1 MLNECNIGTLLKQV
15 HQVNESQMI
24 FSCGELNV
32 IPLSW
37 FPLIWGYISKYG
49 VLKDFEGLPLIPFGS
64 RTSITNIAVLH
75 RQSLLIHYKDD
86 DEDDTISLLKHLGFT
101 VIKHLPAYVLQND
114 SVFKCNYMHEYKD
127 GNLLTMLLILQSKIG
142 QRDVISRF
150 DAFGS
155 KKAKLDLFQKISHSD
170 IPMEIRPLLKSFKFI
185 ENHENQQLV
194 SIEDCDW
201 IPPKELPSVMPQ
213 KMVLKIQCA
222 TQKSFIEK
230 LGGKLLNKRD
240 FIEKFLLPE
249 MEVKSLQRA
258 DADSMIKYILD
269 AMPSSDLTQW
279 QDIIER
285 LSNIPFV
292 KSDDGKFYRPIELFR
307 RSDGLIELFREET
320 GRFPE
325 VGQRVEVLK
334 LKKESDVSANDIR
347 QCLEKINVMNDI
359 QQAQSKAK
367 CILKH
372 IEYHK
377 GLLSD
382 QTLMNQMK
390 NTPWIPCMKNRPD
403 SYPECLTWFEETN
416 NEINF
421 KRPVEMVLKK
431 NSNLVGSVRA
441 IFHSDFEG
449 FTVIKR
455 INQNNQLDNQDI
467 FDQLD
472 NVIKE
477 YNPKYKNEIL
487 IVLKSIYN
495 HLQNVY
501 EELADDHKEL
511 LRCNEWVW
519 CEDGFVQP
527 NKIVLKG
534 SKLDIRPYIYTLPQ
548 DIQDSNGLLSKCG
561 SFDTVDKEK
570 MVDILD
576 TLKQVHDHERLSQE
590 ALNRDRKICIE
601 ILNHLSQMTLSEADL
616 QRISVPV
623 RCEDTEFLLKASSQT
638 VYCTMGGTICE
649 EDDMEAEEEDGKVF
663 FLHECITEDIARAF
677 HIRSLTSKLIGAED
691 LGIFEEYGQHEPITR
706 RINRILEDY
715 GDGFAIVKELIQNA
729 DDAGATKVKFLY
741 DERLNENKRK
751 YLIDPGM
758 LDFQG
763 PALWAYND
771 AKFSKEDFDNIVKLS
786 GATKEDKR
794 DKIGKFGLG
803 FNAVYNITDVPS
815 FISDNQLVILDPHT
829 TNLGNAIKN
838 KSKPGIKVPLGPKR
852 NRLRRFVDQLCIYD
866 GIFGMDASFEDDY
879 EMFDGTLF
887 RFPLRTKMQAQ
898 LSEIKKLFYSKE
910 EMKELIKKFA
920 MEANRLLLFT
930 QNICIVEFYHLH
942 KDAENAKDIDRIL
955 HVSKSIFLPD
965 LDRRLLKALQCP
977 SFDIMGQSS
986 RAVDCKAKNEPYLE
1000 RFHENVVV
1008 DIDTIFESDVE
1019 QQFQKENSCTKETW
1033 FIHSSIDDKECM
1045 DMALENAQLNP
1056 VASVAV
1062 CIEESKDGKGIGL
1075 RREQGTKQGYFY
1087 CFLPLPIPNGLGV
1100 HINSTFALSK
1110 DRKSFKEMSRDD
1122 KKNDTCET
1130 IWNRK
1135 LMSGTVSSAYIG
1147 LLKQLKLFIQLK
1159 DEAVWYDIWPQQ
1171 QAVDSN
1177 ECRYYKDLITSFY
1190 FNVINNEE
1198 FVFPSPRTNKE
1209 WLNWGQI
1216 RIIEDSVGRKDR
1228 VIEKMMEEVFCLF
1241 EKGKTVI
1248 HIPQEILS
1256 TLKEAGL
1263 ETRLSEIILSF
1274 TEFFVKVFMPNVM
1287 DCQLKEDVRD
1297 NILIFA
1303 IHQFSHDHKVCE
1315 SIKAHECIPTQP
1327 TGRLKRPCDL
1337 VKPKSKA
1344 ADLFEINEEVL
1355 PSNKFGQCYEN
1366 LIEFGMISDDISW
1379 ELLSYRAKTVN
1390 NLGASNHK
1398 AAIKRANKILQL
1410 LGEKISNKENAHTI
1424 DWKCI
1429 VFLPIKPKPS
1439 NWHRLDWKGDETER
1453 KFASAEEIY
1462 PCRFQNVVGCHKFI
1476 LHENVTGWVRV
1487 KLEKLLGIRTQ
1498 LTISDVIRQV
1508 DIISKCIV
1516 HCRES
1521 DARTM
1526 LPEVFDC
1533 IYRTLSE
1540 ILSNSPNLKRE
1551 ITEGFKDKAVILT
1564 SDNTLVKSEQ
1574 VALHIKYDARPYLYK
1589 PPDELAREHYEILT
1603 VLNVKA
1609 KFCMEDYQRALLA
1622 MKEDAKGNPINESQL
1637 TTVRDL
1643 LESINKE
1650 SAPYPKN
1657 IVLPAKDKV
1666 LWPIEKI
1673 IVKEG
1678 LWMKD
1683 DPSKRYLHQHIP
1695 SNVALALGAKTER
1708 SHSIAS
1714 QSRGLPFGQ
1723 SEKLT
1728 VRLKRILEAYPS
1740 QIQILYE
1747 LLQNADDAGAS
1758 QVKFILDKRH
1768 HPDKKVFGDAWK
1780 PLQGPALLV
1789 FNDAPFTQCDI
1800 EGIQNLGEGSK
1811 SDDCQKTGQYGIGF
1825 NVVYHVTDAPC
1836 LLTKVDDDC
1845 RLCVFDPH
1853 ACFLEECS
1861 ESEPGRMFED
1871 ARDYLKN
1878 TFPDIY
1884 NTFLPELLKN
1894 EESAILRLPLRSP
1907 YLSQKSSIKDKA
1919 TTLLDIM
1926 SMFESF
1932 KGKGPEAIVF
1942 LRNVRSV
1949 EIYVIDYSLPPQ
1961 KVCSVKAKFES
1972 KDMTALSLFNEDFKS
1987 LSQCIRNHSESKRN
2001 YHPLQ
2006 CNITLGIEGESANE
2020 WKIIQKCAS
2029 INSQDLQ
2036 PCLNEQ
2042 YKDGKLP
2049 LIPVGGIACKTDGGQ
2064 TNGKVYCLL
2073 PLAVSSSLP
2082 IHINGKFIL
2091 DYESRRRLWYTAEE
2105 SFQKV
2110 WNYYVIQ
2117 SCIIPCYVELMRFL
2131 ADEKRFTFCNA
2142 DPRKLLQQAFEINGK
2157 HPKEIDDYFSY
2168 IPKLEEN
2175 EKAHEYDADLI
2186 KAFYNKLAIETV
2198 YVMPVLRISSNKL
2211 KIEFCPPYMAEKQ
2224 FNFVN
2229 FSKEDIFIKKNASK
2243 VCIALTEIGM
2253 NIYNIPENIVR
2264 SFRDS
2269 KVPLKQLTPQ
2279 VVTNFLTNNSQNV
2292 MGDREEVPLHESIY
2306 KEMST
2311 IKALLQYCMK
2321 DENFQLSGMPL
2332 LVTEDNMLRRFD
2344 DSKHVYYDEI
2354 SILFPSKKNI
2364 SLHPELR
2371 PTLSKY
2377 KDKKS
2382 GALRKF
2388 MFDDLAPFLDEEVNS
2403 KFKMKDE
2410 VEIFDMKTL
2419 HREFPNHQWLSKIW
2433 NFLRKRFEEWKQ
2445 EHVMKEKERVLNQRK
2460 LHFLFRGSNPKCRT
2474 PEEMGITPNTFLK
2487 TISHWCLFPIE
2498 RHTQSI
2504 SAPKKYFLIPI
2515 NKASMAVVNNGMI
2528 EYIVQEL
2535 GLPVPSSW
2543 LLNSIESSLLSIN
2556 NSAFVGNAT
2565 TSQFLMEMATSTDNT
2580 NAFID
2585 ALTYEYQREHS
2596 GFSHL
2601 STLTAKHLLGFFNCK
2616 TKDIDWQ
2623 REQSLK
2629 NLPVWEDLS
2638 GNLKTVFSVNKVF
2651 LIRDAMPKNGTSLL
2665 QDNHSVTF
2673 LKEHYD
2679 LKQLYKCIGLE
2690 TQDDSMV
2697 YKNFILKH
2705 FCELKPEERFA
2716 HLSYLKNKY
2725 LLSSKL
2731 DLGLLEVLKS
2741 TRIIEKNGELSLAR
2755 DFYHPEIKLFTVML
2769 PSTDFPSGEYKE
2781 FKWLE
2786 FLKYLGLIWKVTPD
2800 IFCSYASRI
2809 AEIEQDEEKRY
2820 KSSVLIDHLRDSD
2833 DLRKDKSFLSQLSSI
2848 PFLVADKL
2856 HPKFSRI
2863 FPERQK
2869 STLCFAGA
2877 VMHSDTNIKL
2887 SWTVEHIIPSY
2898 ATDIMLSSNLP
2909 YEDLSVKQNVTYHSV
2924 VRNLENISNSN
2935 LLHMV
2940 GKSVKSYSDG
2950 DEFQN
2955 IIEAAYTFLS
2965 KLQNMDEDTIS
2976 VLRRIQVIVIKSH
2989 NMICEASKV
2998 TMEAEFNMPPFLFS
3012 MPIELG
3018 QFVDLFKKIGISEKP
3033 TICQLTKVLQ
3043 GLFVRSNGNH
3053 LHPNEARNTIKV
3065 IRRIMDIT
3073 DENEFPTDIALFPLP
3088 GVEGNEMT
3096 TVSLYESQDLVF
3108 YDDAHLDK
3116 RLNKLGRPRLHLDF
3130 MREQLASQREHI
3142 SQTAISRFINKLPL
3156 TLQPMKLSSIVKEE
3170 MIDAETIPNQ
3180 GFTKDLQCVMNC
3192 REFESCMIRLLK
3204 HQDDGK
3210 LDDGKRNFQKTME
3223 LLSRIK
3229 VITKEKVQTVLL
3241 FTSDDMR
3248 IEESECEKNVSVKYQ
3263 DEMLQIFVSS
3273 RLSRGNET
3281 IAAVATALVSYFK
3294 SYFTDP
3300 TVVPHVNAL
3309 LDMDPMKMHGYLDKQ
3324 GIRRDSED
3332 TIWLSGRF
3340 YSPGGYV
3347 PIELH
3352 CLLINDIS
3360 KFDVGD
3366 YVAYEVEDPG
3376 LDDKDGDPV
3385 YIYAKIVECITEG
3398 EDKDFYKIDIGT
3410 DEPKMVH
3417 KSELYGFYRPEM
3429 LGEDIEEEHL
3439 SLEEVKERIRRDLED
3454 AFMQGEKYAKKVIK
3468 RLWLKWHPDKN
3479 IGKEL
3484 FCTEV
3489 FKFIQKEAERLR
3501 GESNDSF
3508 WSFEGSS
3515 FSRYGQRGNKF
3526 NQQRRDF
3533 YKRGRQGYSWSSGYW
3548 KASGETK
3555 NPQPGEARRWY
3566 RQAGY
3571 DLFAAKSDLPE
3582 RNYEWVC
3589 FKCHQVSSHFHTF
3602 AKSCLF
3608 HLFLQF

>member
-37 FPLIWGYISKYG
+37 FPLIWGYIGKYG

-86 DEDDTISLLKHLGFT
+86 DEDHYRDDDTISLLKHLGFT
-101 VIKHLPAYVLQND
+101 VIEHLPAYVLQNN

-127 GNLLTMLLILQSKIG
+127 GNLLTMLLILQSKFG

-170 IPMEIRPLLKSFKFI
+170 IPMEIRLLLKSFKFI

-258 DADSMIKYILD
+258 DTDSMIKYILD

-390 NTPWIPCMKNRPD
+390 NTPWIPCMKNRPG
-403 SYPECLTWFEETN
+403 SYPECLTWFGETN

-449 FTVIKR
+449 FTVIKL

-477 YNPKYKNEIL
+477 YNPRYKNEIL

-501 EELADDHKEL
+501 EELTDDHKEL

-534 SKLDIRPYIYTLPQ
+534 SKLDIRPYVYTLPQ

-561 SFDTVDKEK
+561 SLDTVDKEK

-590 ALNRDRKICIE
+590 AVNRDRKICIE
-601 ILNHLSQMTLSEADL
+601 ILNHLSQMTLSETDL
-616 QRISVPV
+616 QRIIVPV

-649 EDDMEAEEEDGKVF
+649 EGDMEAEEEDGQVF

-729 DDAGATKVKFLY
+729 DDAGATEVKFLY

-887 RFPLRTKMQAQ
+887 RFPLRTKMQAR

-910 EMKELIKKFA
+910 EMKELINKFA

-965 LDRRLLKALQCP
+965 LGTALQIP

-1135 LMSGTVSSAYIG
+1135 LMSGPVSSAYIG

-1256 TLKEAGL
+1256 TLNEAGL

-1303 IHQFSHDHKVCE
+1303 IHQFSHDHEVCE

-1439 NWHRLDWKGDETER
+1439 KWHRLDWKGDETER

-1476 LHENVTGWVRV
+1476 LHENVTGWVSV

-1516 HCRES
+1516 HCREN

-1564 SDNTLVKSEQ
+1564 SNNTLVKSEQ
-1574 VALHIKYDARPYLYK
+1574 VAFHINYDARPYLYK
-1589 PPDELAREHYEILT
+1589 PRDEFARKHYEILT
-1603 VLNVKA
+1603 VLNVKE
-1609 KFCMEDYQRALLA
+1609 KFCMEDYQSALLA

-1637 TTVRDL
+1637 TTVRNL
-1643 LESINKE
+1643 LESINNE
-1650 SAPYPKN
+1650 SAPYPTN

-1695 SNVALALGAKTER
+1695 SDVALALGAKTER

-1853 ACFLEECS
+1853 ARFLEECS

-1884 NTFLPELLKN
+1884 NTFLPELLNN
-1894 EESAILRLPLRSP
+1894 EESAILRLPLRSRH
-1907 YLSQKSSIKDKA
+1907 LSQKSSIKDKA
-1919 TTLLDIM
+1919 TTLSDIM

-1932 KGKGPEAIVF
+1932 KEKGPEAIVF

-1949 EIYVIDYSLPPQ
+1949 EIYVIDNSWPPQ

-1987 LSQCIRNHSESKRN
+1987 LSQSIRYHSESKRN
-2001 YHPLQ
+2001 YHPFQ

-2029 INSQDLQ
+2029 INSQDLP

-2198 YVMPVLRISSNKL
+2198 HVMPVLRISSNKL

-2224 FNFVN
+2224 FYFVN
-2229 FSKEDIFIKKNASK
+2229 FSKEEDSIKENASK
-2243 VCIALTEIGM
+2243 ICIALTEISM

-2279 VVTNFLTNNSQNV
+2279 VVTNFLTNNSKNI

-2344 DSKHVYYDEI
+2344 DSKHVYYNEI

-2410 VEIFDMKTL
+2410 VEIFDVKTL
-2419 HREFPNHQWLSKIW
+2419 QKEFPNHHWLSKIW

-2445 EHVMKEKERVLNQRK
+2445 EHVTEEEKRVLKQREIYASY
-2460 LHFLFRGSNPKCRT
+2460 RGKKGNIPKCRT
-2474 PEEMGITPNTFLK
+2474 PEEMGITPNTFLI

-2504 SAPKKYFLIPI
+2504 SAPKKYFLISI
-2515 NKASMAVVNNGMI
+2515 SKASTAINPENIFVQQ
-2528 EYIVQEL
+2528 IVQEL
-2535 GLPVPSSW
+2535 GLPVPTSS
-2543 LLNSIESSLLSIN
+2543 LLNSIESSLISIY
-2556 NSAFVGNAT
+2556 NSAFGGNAK
-2565 TSQFLMEMATSTDNT
+2565 TSQLLMEMAASTDNT
-2580 NAFID
+2580 NGFID

-2601 STLTAKHLLGFFNCK
+2601 STLTAKHLLGFFNWK

-2623 REQSLK
+2623 RKQSLK

-2638 GNLKTVFSVNKVF
+2638 GDLKSIGSTNDVYLIGKDMPSDGTTFLQETYKIIFMKEASDLYRIYELMNLKTDDNTKVYIEVILRHF
-2651 LIRDAMPKNGTSLL
+2651 GEL
-2665 QDNHSVTF
+2665 QPN
-2673 LKEHYD
+2673 
-2679 LKQLYKCIGLE
+2679 
-2690 TQDDSMV
+2690 
-2697 YKNFILKH
+2697 N
-2705 FCELKPEERFA
+2705 RFA
-2716 HLSYLKNKY
+2716 HLLFLKDEYVTEGELK
-2725 LLSSKL
+2725 SH
-2731 DLGLLEVLKS
+2731 LLEALMN
-2741 TRIIEKNGELSLAR
+2741 TRIIEKNGVLSLAR
-2755 DFYHPEIKLFTVML
+2755 DFYDPEIKLFSAML
-2769 PSTDFPSGEYKE
+2769 GNGDFPSEKYRSWQ
-2781 FKWLE
+2781 WLP
-2786 FLKYLGLIWKVTPD
+2786 FLRYLGLISKVTSE
-2800 IFCSYASRI
+2800 IFLKFARNISCL
-2809 AEIEQDEEKRY
+2809 DEDKERCY
-2820 KSSVLIDHLRDSD
+2820 KSNALIEHLKESKDLKEDRD
-2833 DLRKDKSFLSQLSSI
+2833 FLSRLSSI
-2848 PFLVADKL
+2848 PFLVAEKL
-2856 HPKFSRI
+2856 DQKLSKIHPGKNG
-2863 FPERQK
+2863 EEM
-2869 STLCFAGA
+2869 LCFKDA
-2877 VMHSDTNIKL
+2877 VLHSDENIKL
-2887 SWTVEHIIPSY
+2887 SWTVENILPNYASKYSSSIPLMNGIPHTELS
-2898 ATDIMLSSNLP
+2898 ARKDVPCHSAASNLKNISESSLLSSIEEGVKEYPKEHNFLEIFETA
-2909 YEDLSVKQNVTYHSV
+2909 YDFLS
-2924 VRNLENISNSN
+2924 NLETIDENAMQ
-2935 LLHMV
+2935 LLCRIPMV
-2940 GKSVKSYSDG
+2940 
-2950 DEFQN
+2950 
-2955 IIEAAYTFLS
+2955 
-2965 KLQNMDEDTIS
+2965 
-2976 VLRRIQVIVIKSH
+2976 VITKQ
-2989 NMICEASKV
+2989 NMICKASKV
-2998 TMEAEFNMPPFLFS
+2998 TMEPGFSMPPFLFS

-3018 QFVDLFKKIGISEKP
+3018 KFIDLFKKIGMSEKP
-3033 TICQLTKVLQ
+3033 TIYQLTKVLH
-3043 GLFVRSNGNH
+3043 GLFVRSNGNP
-3053 LHPNEARNTIKV
+3053 LDPNEACNTIKV
-3065 IRRIMDIT
+3065 IRRIMEITEMKEFPADIT
-3073 DENEFPTDIALFPLP
+3073 SLPFP
-3088 GVEGNEMT
+3088 GVEGEEKSAIN
-3096 TVSLYESQDLVF
+3096 LYESNKLVYF
-3108 YDDAHLDK
+3108 DDTHLDR
-3116 RLNKLGRPRLHLDF
+3116 RLSKLGIPKLHLKF
-3130 MREQLASQREHI
+3130 MEEQPSSQREEI
-3142 SQTAISRFINKLPL
+3142 SQADISRFINKLPL
-3156 TLQPMKLSSIVKEE
+3156 NLHPMKLSSIVKEE

-3192 REFESCMIRLLK
+3192 MEFASCMIRLLK
-3204 HQDDGK
+3204 HQDDGR
-3210 LDDGKRNFQKTME
+3210 LDDGKRDFQKTME
-3223 LLSRIK
+3223 LLSKITI
-3229 VITKEKVQTVLL
+3229 ITKEKVQTVLAVQPNGERVEK
-3241 FTSDDMR
+3241 S
-3248 IEESECEKNVSVKYQ
+3248 ESKKDVFITTQ
-3263 DEMLQIFVSS
+3263 GEMLQIFISS
-3273 RLSRGNET
+3273 TLSDKGDT
-3281 IAAVATALVSYFK
+3281 IATIAVALVSFLENYFK
-3294 SYFTDP
+3294 DP
-3300 TVVPHVNAL
+3300 KLAPHVSAL
-3309 LDMDPMKMHGYLDKQ
+3309 LDKDPKEMHEYLDKQ
-3324 GIRRDSED
+3324 GIPRDFED
-3332 TIWLSGRF
+3332 TVALSGRF

-3376 LDDKDGDPV
+3376 IDDKDGDPV

-3548 KASGETK
+3548 KASDGRN

-3566 RQAGY
+3566 RQAKY
-3571 DLFAAKSDLPE
+3571 DFAAAKGDQMEGS
-3582 RNYEWVC
+3582 YEWVC
-3589 FKCHQVSSHFHTF
+3589 FMCHQVSIQS
-3602 AKSCLF
+3602 LF
-3608 HLFLQF
+3608 IKL